1 MSLDVHLL
9 GQRIGTLFPAGE
21 FDYRFA
27 YSPETVS
34 LAGSDVTPLSNSLP
48 VRAEPFG
55 SDASRSYVEGLLP
68 QGPRRRRIAQELGV
82 GAGDGY
88 GLVAR
93 LGGDCAGA
101 GVFVPEGE
109 ALSGEP
115 NPVEWLAED
124 ELEELVAG
132 PAKGSGSAGSE
143 AGVPFSLSGQH
154 HKLALV
160 RDEGSGRWGLPGPNA
175 PSTHVIKP
183 ETGVHPE
190 LVCNEIFCTALARSA
205 GLPVAETEL
214 IRIGGHPC
222 LVSTRFD
229 RRLGSPAMR
238 IHQEDFCQALGL
250 PPRDEAEEGGPGFA
264 EACDLLRAVGCPEDV
279 PRVLSAAIFNYIIGN
294 GDAHGENFALLFKG
308 DGQRMAPLHDLAST
322 LVYGAPVHTGM
333 VIAEEYDAE
342 HPSLV
347 ELARVSEESGYDF
360 EAFRELAGVLSA
372 AVGEHLQ
379 PVAER
384 ARAEGWHAPVIDE
397 IVALAG
403 ERAFGLGAEVE
414 Y

>member
-9 GQRIGTLFPAGE
+9 GKRIGTLFPAGE
-21 FDYRFA
+21 GDYRFA
-27 YSPETVS
+27 YSAETVS
-34 LAGSDVTPLSNSLP
+34 RAGTGVTLLSNSLP

-55 SDASRSYVEGLLP
+55 AAASRSYVEGLLP
-68 QGPRRRRIAQELGV
+68 QGPRRRRTAQELGV
-82 GAGDGY
+82 EAGDGY
-88 GLVAR
+88 GLLAR

-101 GVFVPEGE
+101 AVFVPEGE
-109 ALSGEP
+109 ELAGEP
-115 NPVEWLAED
+115 VPVEWLAED
-124 ELEELVAG
+124 ELAELVAG
-132 PAKGSGSAGSE
+132 PPKGSGGARSE
-143 AGVPFSLSGQH
+143 ARVRFSLSGEH

-160 RDEGSGRWGLPGPNA
+160 RDERSGRWGLPGRDA

-183 ETGVHPE
+183 ETGVHPD
-190 LVCNEIFCTALARSA
+190 LVCNEIFCTEVARSA
-205 GLPVAETEL
+205 GLTVAETEL
-214 IRIGGHPC
+214 IRIGDHPC
-222 LVSTRFD
+222 LVSARFD
-229 RRLGSPAMR
+229 RRPGSRAMR

-250 PPRDEAEEGGPGFA
+250 PPRDEEEEGGPGFA
-264 EACDLLRAVGCPEDV
+264 EACDLLRAVGRSEDV
-279 PRVLSAAIFNYIIGN
+279 PRVLSAAIFNYIVGN
-294 GDAHGENFALLFKG
+294 GDAHGENFALLFG
-308 DGQRMAPLHDLAST
+308 GGGQRLAPLHDLAST
-322 LVYGAPVHTGM
+322 LVYDAPVHTGM

-360 EAFRELAGVLSA
+360 EAFRELAGDLSA

-384 ARAEGWHAPVIDE
+384 ARAEGWHASVIDE